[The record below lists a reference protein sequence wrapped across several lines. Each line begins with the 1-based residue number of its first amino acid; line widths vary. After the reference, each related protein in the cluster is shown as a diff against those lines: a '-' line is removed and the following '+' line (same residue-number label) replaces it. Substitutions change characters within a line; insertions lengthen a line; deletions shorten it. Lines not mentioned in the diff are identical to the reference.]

1 MEIITPQLGLF
12 LWTLIIFLAFFFILR
27 RFAWK
32 PILGAIKSR
41 EESIENS
48 LSEAK
53 RAREEMEQ
61 LTTQNENLLKEARA
75 ERDKIIREAN
85 DMRDKLVEKA
95 KSEASAAA
103 QAEMDKVKQQIE
115 AEKSA
120 ALNEIRSTS
129 GAMAIEIAEKIL
141 RKQFEDKKAQQ
152 AFAEKLISELSQ
164 N

>member
-12 LWTLIIFLAFFFILR
+12 LWTLIIFLAFFLILR

-32 PILGAIKSR
+32 PIIGAIKSR

-85 DMRDKLVEKA
+85 DMRDKLIEKA

-103 QAEMDKVKQQIE
+103 QAEMDKVKQQID

>member
-12 LWTLIIFLAFFFILR
+12 LWTLIIFLAFFLILR

-32 PILGAIKSR
+32 PIIGAIKSR

-85 DMRDKLVEKA
+85 DMRDKLIEKA

-103 QAEMDKVKQQIE
+103 QAEMDKVKQQID

-152 AFAEKLISELSQ
+152 AFAEKLISESSQ

>member
-12 LWTLIIFLAFFFILR
+12 LWTLIIFLAFFLILR

-32 PILGAIKSR
+32 PIIGAIKSR

>member
-12 LWTLIIFLAFFFILR
+12 LWTLIIFLAFFLILR

-32 PILGAIKSR
+32 PIIGAIKSR

-85 DMRDKLVEKA
+85 DMRDKLIEKA

-103 QAEMDKVKQQIE
+103 QAEMDKVKQQID

-141 RKQFEDKKAQQ
+141 RKQFEDKKAHQ

>member
-75 ERDKIIREAN
+75 ERDKIIKEAN

>member
-12 LWTLIIFLAFFFILR
+12 LWTLIIFLAFFLILR

-85 DMRDKLVEKA
+85 DMRDKLIEKA

-103 QAEMDKVKQQIE
+103 QAEMDKVKQQID

>member
-1 MEIITPQLGLF
+1 MEIILPQLGLF
-12 LWTLIIFLAFFFILR
+12 LWTLIIFLTFFVILR

-32 PILGAIKSR
+32 PIIDAIKSR
-41 EESIENS
+41 EDSIESS

-85 DMRDKLVEKA
+85 DMREKLIEKA
-95 KSEASAAA
+95 KGEAEAYK
-103 QAEMDKVKQQIE
+103 QGELDKVKQLID

-120 ALNEIRSTS
+120 ALNEIRNTS
-129 GAMAIEIAEKIL
+129 GTMAIEIAEKIL
-141 RKQFEDKKAQQ
+141 RKQFENKKEQQ